1 MVKAESI
8 LKRLIRKIG
17 SRLLNKFLLLF
28 ACVIIVSIG
37 VQSIVSYRML
47 YKQSLTSEITG
58 NSKLLEFVGKEL
70 DSYNNETMRLLSSRL
85 NYDQIMKAIREEAND
100 YQERVVV
107 EDYLRSIFYSRND
120 IEAAYLYIL
129 DTDRYF
135 HISRQLKETMV
146 RIDEGNESMRSELL
160 SIVSSDTDNWS
171 VESLSEGNSTVYS
184 LDTSSLSMAF
194 HAAFFKIPT
203 RKPNFVLTVAL
214 DNSMNQRIIE
224 DASAESGQQLTVQ
237 DSRGET
243 YYRYADELPIEGQN
257 PQSRTIKDTGYELV
271 QLNGET
277 FYRISS
283 VSPMGTWQINKLI
296 PEHQIAAAASANRL
310 FSILTGIIS
319 LLSALI
325 VVFILAKAIT
335 RPLNRL
341 SEQMDQFSQGD
352 FSAAVEV
359 EGHDELAQISHQFNS
374 MANKTEEL
382 IRKTW
387 QLDLAHKEAL
397 LRSLVSELNPHFLY
411 NSLQAIS
418 TEAIK
423 ADNIRIYEMINALS
437 TSFRYC
443 ISGDDIVSLEQEL
456 DHVRQYLLLQKARFG
471 DDKLV
476 LELDIDPEAI
486 AVEIPKLAVQL
497 LIENSIK
504 HALEITGTR
513 IIIKLSAKINEGF
526 LDIFVSDNGPG
537 IQEEILTRLQNT
549 LNDPLDNN
557 DMSEIGLKNLATR
570 LRLIFGP
577 TARLTAKSSDR
588 GATIHI
594 AIPL

>member
-1 MVKAESI
+1 MKQEGF
-8 LKRLIRKIG
+8 LTRLLNRIG

-28 ACVIIVSIG
+28 ACVIIISIG

-47 YKQSLTSEITG
+47 HRQSLTSEITS

-70 DSYNNETMRLLSSRL
+70 DGYNNETMRLLSSRL
-85 NYDQIMKAIREEAND
+85 NYDQIMKAVREESND

-146 RIDEGNESMRSELL
+146 RINDGSESMRSELL
-160 SIVSSDTDNWS
+160 RMVSSDSNNWS
-171 VESLSEGNSTVYS
+171 VESLSEGNTTVYS

-194 HAAFFKIPT
+194 HTAFFKIPT
-203 RKPNFVLTVAL
+203 RKPNFIITVAL
-214 DNSMNQRIIE
+214 DDSMNKRIIE
-224 DASAESGQQLTVQ
+224 DASADPGQQLTVQ
-237 DSRGET
+237 DPLGEI
-243 YYRYADELPIEGQN
+243 YYRYADDLPTTGQD
-257 PQSRTIKDTGYELV
+257 PQKKMIKGSEYELV
-271 QLNGET
+271 QLDGET
-277 FYRISS
+277 YYKISS
-283 VSPMGTWQINKLI
+283 VSPQGTWQINKLI
-296 PEHQIAAAASANRL
+296 PEHQIAAAASANRS
-310 FSILTGIIS
+310 FSILTGILS

-341 SEQMDQFSQGD
+341 SEQMDHFSQGD

-359 EGHDELAQISHQFNS
+359 EGHDELAQISHQFNK

-443 ISGDDIVSLEQEL
+443 ISGEDIVPLEHEL
-456 DHVRQYLLLQKARFG
+456 DHVRQYLLLQKARYG
-471 DDKLV
+471 EDKLV

-486 AVEIPKLAVQL
+486 TVEIPKLAVQL

-504 HALEITGTR
+504 HALEKTGTK
-513 IIIKLSAKINEGF
+513 IIIRLTAKIKEGF
-526 LDIFVSDNGPG
+526 LNICVSDNGPG
-537 IQEEILTRLQNT
+537 IEDEILARLQEV
-549 LNDPLDNN
+549 LRAPLDNN

-577 TARLTAKSSDR
+577 AAGLTAKSSEK

>member
-1 MVKAESI
+1 MKSESV
-8 LKRLIRKIG
+8 LKVLLRKIS

-37 VQSIVSYRML
+37 VQAFVSYRML
-47 YKQSLTSEITG
+47 HRQSLTSEITS

-85 NYDQIMKAIREEAND
+85 NYDQIMKAVREEAND
-100 YQERVVV
+100 YQERVIV

-146 RIDEGNESMRSELL
+146 RIDEGNEAMRAELL
-160 SIVSSDTDNWS
+160 QMVSADTNNWT
-171 VESLSEGNSTVYS
+171 VESLSEENSTVYS

-203 RKPNFVLTVAL
+203 RKPNFILTVAL
-214 DNSMNQRIIE
+214 DDSMNRRIID
-224 DASAESGQQLTVQ
+224 DASAEPGQQLIVQ
-237 DSRGET
+237 DSRGEI
-243 YYRYADELPIEGQN
+243 YHRYTDSLPTVGLDPKSRVIE
-257 PQSRTIKDTGYELV
+257 DTEYELV
-271 QLNGET
+271 KLNGET
-277 FYRISS
+277 FYKITSIS
-283 VSPMGTWQINKLI
+283 PLGTWQISKLI
-296 PEHQIAAAASANRL
+296 PEDQIAAAASANRS

-319 LLSALI
+319 LLSALV

-341 SEQMDQFSQGD
+341 SEQMDRFSIGD
-352 FSAAVEV
+352 FSASVEV
-359 EGHDELAQISHQFNS
+359 EGHDELAQISQQFNQ
-374 MANKTEEL
+374 MANRTEEL

-397 LRSLVSELNPHFLY
+397 LKSLVSELNPHFLY

-471 DDKLV
+471 EDKLI
-476 LELDIDPEAI
+476 LDIDIDPRAMHI
-486 AVEIPKLAVQL
+486 EIPKLAVQL
-497 LIENSIK
+497 LVENSIK

-513 IIIKLSAKINEGF
+513 IIISLKAEIEDDYLHIR
-526 LDIFVSDNGPG
+526 VSDNGPG
-537 IQEEILTRLQNT
+537 IEDDILVHLQKV
-549 LNDPLDNN
+549 LSSPLDND
-557 DMSEIGLKNLATR
+557 DMYEIGLKNLATR
-570 LRLIFGP
+570 LRLIFGSKASLEANS
-577 TARLTAKSSDR
+577 TRKGT
-588 GATIHI
+588 TIHI